1 MNEITGAI
9 EKGNKV
15 LCEKCGNDLTVEGS
29 VEMVTHIDGIDF
41 YSTTFKCTKCGNL
54 IKQVCERT
62 PEDMLLWA
70 DEESEVQGE

>member
-9 EKGNKV
+9 EKDNKV
-15 LCEKCGNDLTVEGS
+15 LCAECGNDLTVEGS

-54 IKQVCERT
+54 IKQVCERNE
-62 PEDMLLWA
+62 EDRQWWA

>member
-9 EKGNKV
+9 EKNNKV

-29 VEMVTHIDGIDF
+29 VEMVFHQDGVDF

-70 DEESEVQGE
+70 GEESEVQGE